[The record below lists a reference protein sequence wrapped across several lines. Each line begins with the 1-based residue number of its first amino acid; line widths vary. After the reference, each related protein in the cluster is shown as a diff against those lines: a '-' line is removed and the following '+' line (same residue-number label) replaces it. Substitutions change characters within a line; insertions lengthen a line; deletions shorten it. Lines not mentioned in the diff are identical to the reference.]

1 MSDVKSVTVATRNPS
16 GNDLGSVEIG
26 FYTLSDGLVT
36 MTDCEGLPLR
46 NANGDLMT
54 HRLGAGE
61 NHVTIAKRMRLKM
74 WRDENDD
81 GNGFNRRIDYGPAFG
96 VV

>member
-1 MSDVKSVTVATRNPS
+1 
-16 GNDLGSVEIG
+16 
-26 FYTLSDGLVT
+26 
-36 MTDCEGLPLR
+36 
-46 NANGDLMT
+46 MT